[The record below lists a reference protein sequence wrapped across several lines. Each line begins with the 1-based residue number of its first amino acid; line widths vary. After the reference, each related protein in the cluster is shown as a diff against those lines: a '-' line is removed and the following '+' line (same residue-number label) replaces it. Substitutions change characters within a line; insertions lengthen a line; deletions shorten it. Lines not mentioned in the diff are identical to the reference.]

1 MTAMRALL
9 PLVLAIGL
17 LPATALHA
25 ATPPTPRTLSGELQ
39 GAPWRLDV
47 PAQWNGELVMLAHGY
62 EPVGVP
68 RETPM
73 AGADSTQAL
82 LDAGYAVA
90 QSAYSSQG
98 WAVADAVA
106 DMERLRQH
114 ALDELTHVRR
124 TWMLGFSMGGAV
136 TVASLER
143 HPQGYAGGISL
154 CGANLPGDVL
164 AGELLTTLVAF
175 DYFFPKAEG
184 LPAGGLLSSEA
195 GALPQ
200 MALYQGIAAALAT
213 RPTDAAQLATR
224 LQVAPDAL
232 AGAISLHALV
242 LHELAQRA
250 GGMPVGNIGIVY
262 SGFGDDAAFNAGVQR
277 VQASAA
283 GQAYVRDQLALNGA
297 LQRPL
302 VIQFNHD
309 DPSIVPRMQAVYP
322 QLVARAGSA
331 SKLQVLPPVGE
342 GHCGFSGAQVV
353 DALKAASAH

>member
-1 MTAMRALL
+1 MRTLL
-9 PLVLAIGL
+9 PLTLAFGLL
-17 LPATALHA
+17 LPAA
-25 ATPPTPRTLSGELQ
+25 AVQADAPPAPRTLSGELQ

-68 RETPM
+68 RQTPM
-73 AGADSTQAL
+73 APADSTQPL

-90 QSAYSSQG
+90 QSAYASQG
-98 WAVADAVA
+98 WAVADAIT

-114 ALDELTHVRR
+114 ALTELKHVRR

-164 AGELLTTLVAF
+164 AEDLLTTLVAF

-184 LPAGGLLSSEA
+184 LPAGGLLSRET

-200 MALYQGIAAALAT
+200 MALYQGITTALAA
-213 RPTDAAQLATR
+213 RPTAAAQLAAR

-250 GGMPVGNIGIVY
+250 GGLPAGNIGIVY

-283 GQAYVRDQLALNGA
+283 GQAYVRDRLALNGA

-302 VIQFNHD
+302 VIQFNQD
-309 DPSIVPRMQAVYP
+309 DPTIVPRMQTVYP
-322 QLVARAGSA
+322 QLAARAGSA

-353 DALKAASAH
+353 DALKAAAAH